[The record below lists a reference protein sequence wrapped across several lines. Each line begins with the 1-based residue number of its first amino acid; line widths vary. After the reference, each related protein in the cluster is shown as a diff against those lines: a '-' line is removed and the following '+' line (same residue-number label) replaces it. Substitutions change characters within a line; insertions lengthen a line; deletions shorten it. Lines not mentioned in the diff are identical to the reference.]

1 MADHSPGTSAD
12 APAGHPDDGTADGTG
27 DGTPDDRAAELD
39 AVADEL
45 YGLLPDEFIGGRD
58 AAVTAA
64 RERGDREL
72 AKAIN
77 RLRRP
82 TRAAWLA
89 NLLARHRAPQLEGLL
104 GLAAG
109 LADAQRTLDGTALRQ
124 LSSKRNQLVAAMARE
139 AGRLAQDAGD
149 PAAESVLRELQGIL
163 EAALARP
170 EIADQVRSGRLT
182 RTVSY
187 TGFGPDAA
195 PDAVPAPPARPPAR
209 QAGDDRA
216 AGDQATED
224 AGGTGDDTEA
234 ADRAR
239 RERLR
244 AERDRRVEALAAA
257 EDEESEARATQDA
270 DDAAREDAIAAR
282 DEARSRVAELMA
294 ELDAARE
301 RERTTIAAA
310 REAEAAAKAAARA
323 VGVAASRT
331 ARARARLE
339 ELDADS

>member
-1 MADHSPGTSAD
+1 VADHSPGTSAD

-170 EIADQVRSGRLT
+170 EIAEQVRSGRLT

-195 PDAVPAPPARPPAR
+195 PDAVPAPPARPPAP
-209 QAGDDRA
+209 QAA
-216 AGDQATED
+216 EDQESED

-234 ADRAR
+234 AERAR